1 MRRHDKRAGPNEDDP
16 GATGTELARSPV
28 PRCVEIQID
37 LARQADEDRIS

>member
-1 MRRHDKRAGPNEDDP
+1 MRRNDERTGPNEDDP
-16 GATGTELARSPV
+16 GAIGTELPGSSV